1 MAKGTQITNF
11 FELVRSDGNP
21 TADASEVN
29 MSNLRVF
36 DGSTPPQ
43 DRTNDFQLVAS
54 TTAPQTEFAI
64 ITNNEFYHGSN
75 AGVEESFTFTIDCIA
90 NGITNTLSFKGQ
102 LSNITPYVPDNMYIQ
117 KGIPYVGPPNFFDEP
132 FSYFFSLPQPY
143 FYDIG
148 TITPTDISIGTFLTA
163 FDALNGFNLTDV
175 NSLLKAKEEL
185 VVVFDN
191 KPYDSSTH

>member
-1 MAKGTQITNF
+1 
-11 FELVRSDGNP
+11 
-21 TADASEVN
+21 
-29 MSNLRVF
+29 
-36 DGSTPPQ
+36 
-43 DRTNDFQLVAS
+43 
-54 TTAPQTEFAI
+54 
-64 ITNNEFYHGSN
+64 
-75 AGVEESFTFTIDCIA
+75 
-90 NGITNTLSFKGQ
+90 
-102 LSNITPYVPDNMYIQ
+102 MYIQ

-191 KPYDSSTH
+191 KPYDSSTGQLIPYSQPDFLTYSYDSSSSGGTIKRYNAKFNRLLNNQVGFYWELNIKIYDSIPGGGAGVFLPSNSLVTPNVQNNNVLEFTIRYRINDTP